1 MNTPSTDEKAL
12 EKDLREW
19 AKKEGGLALKWVNPW
34 FTGVPDRIV
43 LLPGRILAFVELK
56 SGNGR
61 LSARQKLVF
70 AILEKLGWPV
80 WVIDT
85 KEKLEN
91 FKSLVWIS

>member
-43 LLPGRILAFVELK
+43 FLPGGILAFVELK
-56 SGNGR
+56 SPGKIPGK
-61 LSARQKLVF
+61 RQKIVF
-70 AILEKLGWPV
+70 PILEKLGWPV